1 MKNMQLYIGLTLL
14 VLFLLFYP
22 CSVNGK
28 LQFNGIRGC
37 ATGQDSALEGRN
49 EIDWKKELQH
59 GNILGL
65 IKW

>member
-1 MKNMQLYIGLTLL
+1 MANKYLYIGLVLL
-14 VLFLLFYP
+14 VLFLLFFP

-49 EIDWKKELQH
+49 EIDWRKELQH